1 MKFKTLETEILRNRI
16 YEHYRGNRYLV
27 VDIAKNSD
35 MEGDNFFVVYRALYD
50 HGQLYITSVE
60 RFTGTNDNGVKRF
73 ALVDEEEKDR
83 NPDHVYPTLT
93 M

>member
-1 MKFKTLETEILRNRI
+1 V

-35 MEGDNFFVVYRALYD
+35 IEGDNFCVVYRALYD
-50 HGQLYITSVE
+50 HGQLCITSIE
-60 RFTGTNDNGVKRF
+60 RFAGLNNNGEKWFV
-73 ALVDEEEKDR
+73 LVEEEEKDR
-83 NPDHVYPTLT
+83 NPNHVYRTIT